1 MCVRARSTN
10 AKSTWS
16 KCSCSTLEQT
26 HDDEVIS
33 PEFYSREQNRH
44 ASIPIL
50 PFFSLPFHP
59 SSSSSLICPLF
70 PFCLHQLLTLSCPPL
85 HTRVTHLCLCF
96 RSHLLSSL
104 SPCASKIIRS
114 FLSICLFLSFH
125 HLFATLDR
133 QTGTNIRSHI
143 ERKTPIPLGCSHIK
157 LIFHVTSCVIL
168 SSINDFNNPNTS
180 VFKFNVFV
188 RRCVSE
194 NNFNQGLLS
203 RWYTYVHQHA
213 NLEIIHFLNLHR
225 DECKQQQQK
234 QDDDYNIV
242 DIFTFVSTCG

>member
-1 MCVRARSTN
+1 M
-10 AKSTWS
+10 
-16 KCSCSTLEQT
+16 
-26 HDDEVIS
+26 S
-33 PEFYSREQNRH
+33 PTFGF
-44 ASIPIL
+44 AS
-50 PFFSLPFHP
+50 SHT
-59 SSSSSLICPLF
+59 
-70 PFCLHQLLTLSCPPL
+70 FCLLPLPVLKKNLFIPQYLSVSVFSPPL
-85 HTRVTHLCLCF
+85 CYF
-96 RSHLLSSL
+96 
-104 SPCASKIIRS
+104 
-114 FLSICLFLSFH
+114 
-125 HLFATLDR
+125 R

-194 NNFNQGLLS
+194 NHFNQGLLS

-225 DECKQQQQK
+225 DECKKQQQK
-234 QDDDYNIV
+234 QDDDDNIV